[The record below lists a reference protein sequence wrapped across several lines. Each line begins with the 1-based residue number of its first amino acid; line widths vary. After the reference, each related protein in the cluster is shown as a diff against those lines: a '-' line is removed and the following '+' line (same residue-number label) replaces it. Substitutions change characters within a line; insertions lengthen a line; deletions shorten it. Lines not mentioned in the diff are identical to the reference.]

1 LAFSDQQIQVKS
13 VSHIGM
19 VFWKKLFSTSE
30 AVPASSMSR
39 WDDDSTPL
47 DSEHSTQPRIVF
59 STDRDVDLYELEELC
74 DRVGWA
80 RRPLRKVK
88 KAIQYSFLVVS
99 MWEVK
104 GNRKRLIG
112 FARATSDYAFNATIW
127 DVVVDPDFQSKGL
140 GKSLM
145 KYTIK
150 KLRSE
155 DISNITLFADP
166 QVVNFYRKLGFILD
180 PEGIKG
186 MFWYPD

>member
-1 LAFSDQQIQVKS
+1 
-13 VSHIGM
+13 M

-30 AVPASSMSR
+30 AIPVSPTGIWEDS
-39 WDDDSTPL
+39 STPI
-47 DSEHSTQPRIVF
+47 DSDRTSDRVKIIF
-59 STDRDVDLYELEELC
+59 STNRDIDLYELEELC

-88 KAIQYSFLVVS
+88 KAIEHSFLIVS
-99 MWEVK
+99 MWEIK
-104 GNRKRLIG
+104 GERKRLIG
-112 FARATSDYAFNATIW
+112 FARATSDHAFNATIW

-140 GKSLM
+140 GKALM